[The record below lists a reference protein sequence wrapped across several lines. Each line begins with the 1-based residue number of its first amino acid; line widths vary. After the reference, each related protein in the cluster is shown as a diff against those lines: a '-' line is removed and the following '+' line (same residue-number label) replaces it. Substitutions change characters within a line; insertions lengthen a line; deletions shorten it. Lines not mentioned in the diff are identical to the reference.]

1 MALDAVAGAMGI
13 ALAMLLRFIDEGSVP
28 ATYLQRL
35 WPWLVAAAVLQI
47 AVGEVMN
54 RLRKPGSVIA
64 RRPVA
69 PFLVATALSL
79 LVVLPINDMVL
90 REPWRLPHF
99 VAVVGPLLAAAVS
112 AALRLAAA
120 RSIEVEELLTR
131 PVVAC

>member
-1 MALDAVAGAMGI
+1 MALDAVAGAAGI
-13 ALAMLLRFIDEGSVP
+13 SLAMLLRFVDEGSVP

-69 PFLVATALSL
+69 PFLVPTGLSL
-79 LVVLPINDMVL
+79 VTGLVVNDLVLP
-90 REPWRLPHF
+90 EPWRLPPF
-99 VAVVGPLLAAAVS
+99 VAVVAPLLAPPATAAPP
-112 AALRLAAA
+112 LPPPPTL
-120 RSIEVEELLTR
+120 
-131 PVVAC
+131 

>member
-1 MALDAVAGAMGI
+1 MALDAVAGAAGI
-13 ALAMLLRFIDEGSVP
+13 ALAMLLRFVDEGSVP

-54 RLRKPGSVIA
+54 RLRKPGSLLA

-69 PFLVATALSL
+69 PFLVATLLSL
-79 LVVLPINDMVL
+79 MMVLLINDLVL

-99 VAVVGPLLAAAVS
+99 VA
-112 AALRLAAA
+112 A
-120 RSIEVEELLTR
+120 R
-131 PVVAC
+131 